1 MTNRI
6 GRRGAIPEDLVH
18 RDEVLDQ
25 AVDVGEDLLARQ
37 LQVQQRARPRPRRGD
52 HPPLPREHLL
62 QPPAG
67 DLGEGEE
74 TERLTGR
81 RAVDDHRVE
90 LARLVVA
97 LDLEQ
102 AEELVH
108 PGRHRQLLRGD
119 VHHATVGDHLSQ
131 PLLHGAPV
139 DLHLALRLNLL
150 APQALADGSRLGP
163 QRHIER
169 IGEAVRRVRRE
180 DDGSQAGGRTAA
192 GRGGGDAGLADAAL
206 ARVKDDSGRLHERL
220 RLSAGRGSE
229 AEPFRPVLYPA
240 RLTEVRDQGDFHLTR
255 IRTPVA
261 VLAIALPIIAIVAG
275 CGGGSSSSSEDPNQV
290 LDQTFNNPTKITS
303 GKLDL
308 SIDGSAEGQQSG
320 NFTATIDGP
329 FQADPSNPTAFPQL
343 DLR

>member
-1 MTNRI
+1 MR
-6 GRRGAIPEDLVH
+6 L
-18 RDEVLDQ
+18 LDQ

-37 LQVQQRARPRPRRGD
+37 LQVQQRARQRPCRGD

-67 DLGEGEE
+67 DLGEAEE
-74 TERLTGR
+74 TQRFTGG

-131 PLLHGAPV
+131 PLLHRAPV

-206 ARVKDDSGRLHERL
+206 ARVKDHSGRLHERL

-229 AEPFRPVLYPA
+229 VEPLGPSCTLPRV
-240 RLTEVRDQGDFHLTR
+240 TEVRDQGDFHLTR
-255 IRTPVA
+255 IRTTVA

-275 CGGGSSSSSEDPNQV
+275 CGGGSSSNSEDPNQV
-290 LDQTFNNPTKITS
+290 LNQTFNNPTKITS
-303 GKLDL
+303 GNLD
-308 SIDGSAEGQQSG
+308 IE
-320 NFTATIDGP
+320 
-329 FQADPSNPTAFPQL
+329 PQR
-343 DLR
+343 LRRGTRSRGA

>member
-1 MTNRI
+1 M
-6 GRRGAIPEDLVH
+6 
-18 RDEVLDQ
+18 
-25 AVDVGEDLLARQ
+25 
-37 LQVQQRARPRPRRGD
+37 
-52 HPPLPREHLL
+52 
-62 QPPAG
+62 
-67 DLGEGEE
+67 
-74 TERLTGR
+74 
-81 RAVDDHRVE
+81 
-90 LARLVVA
+90 
-97 LDLEQ
+97 
-102 AEELVH
+102 
-108 PGRHRQLLRGD
+108 
-119 VHHATVGDHLSQ
+119 
-131 PLLHGAPV
+131 
-139 DLHLALRLNLL
+139 DLHLALRLDLL

-229 AEPFRPVLYPA
+229 AEPFRPILYPA

-255 IRTPVA
+255 IRTTVA
-261 VLAIALPIIAIVAG
+261 VLAIALPVIAIVAG
-275 CGGGSSSSSEDPNQV
+275 CGGGSSSSSEDPQQV

-320 NFTATIDGP
+320 NFSATITGP
-329 FQADPSNPTAFPQL
+329 FQTDPSNTTAFPQL
-343 DLR
+343 DLAVSVSGSQGGPSISFDGSLIATKDNAYVEYQNQAYELGTAAFQQFATAYAKAAKQNQANGSSSGFSQFGIDPKTWLTNVSNEGTTDIDGTNTIHIHGDADVSRS